1 MGKPLAST
9 VAPATA
15 ATSNFTTVASALG
28 TMTSSVVSSLPG
40 NDTVG
45 SCYKLTSYWG
55 NLWRPLDDPDYPWLG
70 LWTSLFI
77 TSVWYFCTDQVT
89 TLWNWHVSIVGALI
103 TCSYKLNEANTFK
116 QSFSV
121 LMWHLY
127 NIPTV
132 DCKQSYFFLRTRA
145 QSGVKIMQIETG
157 CCLCQLPRNEY
168 SCLGTKLNCS
178 NPLKRPLELRE
189 ER

>member
-1 MGKPLAST
+1 MFFTDVLQCSIMVVGGIIVAIMSKKISFFLNVILFKFCFFLSLDEEYITSGSECFYRCYDFSQIPFVSLQGFNEVGGLDGLWNKFGTSMGKPLTST
-9 VAPATA
+9 VAPATT
-15 ATSNFTTVASALG
+15 ATSNFTTDASGLG

-89 TLWNWHVSIVGALI
+89 TL
-103 TCSYKLNEANTFK
+103 
-116 QSFSV
+116 
-121 LMWHLY
+121 
-127 NIPTV
+127 
-132 DCKQSYFFLRTRA
+132 
-145 QSGVKIMQIETG
+145 
-157 CCLCQLPRNEY
+157 
-168 SCLGTKLNCS
+168 
-178 NPLKRPLELRE
+178 
-189 ER
+189 

>member
-1 MGKPLAST
+1 MCFRKCSDFSQISFVSLQGFNKIGGLDGLWNKFGTSMGKPLTST

-28 TMTSSVVSSLPG
+28 TMTSSVASSLPG

-89 TLWNWHVSIVGALI
+89 TLWNCHVSIMGGLI

-121 LMWHLY
+121 LMWHFH
-127 NIPTV
+127 NMPTV
-132 DCKQSYFFLRTRA
+132 ECEQSYFFLSTRA
-145 QSGVKIMQIETG
+145 KW
-157 CCLCQLPRNEY
+157 R
-168 SCLGTKLNCS
+168 
-178 NPLKRPLELRE
+178 
-189 ER
+189 